1 MFARK
6 ALLCLS
12 LLATF
17 AAANPSAADQFK
29 SPPATSRAKFRYWI
43 PDASVTTSYVQQDIA
58 DLAAKGAGGFELVPF
73 YAYGNPTDAALP
85 TDWNTYG
92 FGTEAFRNVF
102 DTALQ
107 AAVDNSLLMD
117 FSLGASQGQ
126 GTPAE
131 AGTEGLS
138 IHLQLGVMT
147 VRSGSSI
154 IASVPEPQ
162 SLTGTLLSGGGFMH
176 GLTNAEKGNL
186 KGVIAGRIIKE
197 SESNSSDTTTKVII
211 DEDSIVDLSPYVNG
225 LNLNWKVPAGNDTWK
240 IFAFWEGFTNQVS
253 CSGGINGTTTI
264 QRGSL
269 AVDHFSKAGAKLHT
283 KFFDDHI
290 LTGEATKTNLRANG
304 RYAWEDSM
312 ELLLVLPW
320 TRGFL
325 ERFESAHG
333 YSLVKYL
340 PLLFNKGNS
349 WARTYTP
356 YDEEYVY
363 GAYTTD
369 HVSVHDANY
378 RQTLSE
384 CYQEYLDY
392 HVEWAKSHGIEFS
405 TQVSYNLPLSFLNE
419 IPSVD
424 DPEGESLG
432 FEDILDAYRSL
443 SGPAQLAGRSD
454 ISSEVGAVFQPAYS
468 QTIPELLLSIK
479 KSYAGGLTMMVI
491 HGMAYTGPYAQ
502 TTWPGYQPFGYGTTD
517 SWSHIQPA
525 WRHMDDVLGY
535 LGRNQHILKSGK
547 PRIDLAIYQSD
558 SAWTAAR
565 IYDSDNLQ
573 AKGYTY
579 NFIGPQNLQLPAA
592 SASNGVLSPDG
603 PSYKAL
609 VFLNNTQ
616 IDEEVVSKVR
626 EFDRAGLPVF
636 FVGEVQPLPL
646 SSRPNEQYNT
656 SVLVEQLIAH
666 GTNIHHVKRND
677 DLPAA
682 LAKASI
688 TPRVQFSFPNSSI
701 FSVYRTETQSGNDYV
716 WLFNNANAT
725 FSSTPSFQVSKDMV
739 PHLLDAWTGDTRP
752 IGQYSF
758 SNTGMQIP
766 LKLQPYETII
776 IGFRP
781 LTAKRQSWVTN
792 TSGAV
797 KAVSYTVDGKLYA
810 SIKGPSKVR
819 INNTT
824 ERSLDAVVPSPT
836 SLKLWNLEIQDW
848 KGDPNDTTSIRT
860 QISTHKFKNQTLLPW
875 KSISPELEN
884 VSGIGT
890 YTTNFTV
897 PDIEDIGAYLSVG
910 PIFNTLRV
918 WVNGCLVG
926 PFAADNAAVDISN
939 HIRRGETNNVKVEV
953 STTLYNRIRA
963 EMNATMCMGSLLPL
977 TAPNYASAGSQ
988 SYGLM
993 GPVVLDWVA
1002 NRILE

>member
-162 SLTGTLLSGGGFMH
+162 NLTGTLLSGGGFMH

-225 LNLNWKVPAGNDTWK
+225 LNLDWKVPAGNDTWK

-424 DPEGESLG
+424 NPEGESLG
-432 FEDILDAYRSL
+432 FKDILDAYRSL
-443 SGPAQLAGRSD
+443 SGPAQLANKSD

-525 WRHMDDVLGY
+525 WRHMDDMLGY

-579 NFIGPQNLQLPAA
+579 NFLGPQNLQLPAA
-592 SASNGVLSPDG
+592 SASNGFLSPDG

-636 FVGEVQPLPL
+636 FVSEVQPLPL

-739 PHLLDAWTGDTRP
+739 PFLLDAWTGDTRP

-758 SNTGMQIP
+758 SNTGMRIP

-792 TSGAV
+792 TSGPV
-797 KAVSYTVDGKLYA
+797 KAVSYTVDGKLYV

-824 ERSLDAVVPSPT
+824 ERTLDAVVPSPT

-910 PIFNTLRV
+910 PIFNTLRA

-939 HIRRGETNNVKVEV
+939 HIHRGKINNVKVEV

-988 SYGLM
+988 SYGLV

-1002 NRILE
+1002 NRFLE